1 MTSQAPAFDLSTY
14 LPYRMTVAAE
24 KLSTSLAKR
33 YRTQFGISIAEW
45 RVLVHL
51 LHSGEV
57 SVRDLEQR
65 VNLEKSKA
73 SRAATRLEA
82 EGYIT
87 KDRNAE
93 DRRLIKLALTEK
105 GRALMCELVPLAT
118 AFQDRLHEVIA
129 EHMAGLDAALDAII
143 DEDL

>member
-1 MTSQAPAFDLSTY
+1 MSPSDPTFDLSAY
-14 LPYRMTVAAE
+14 LPYRMTIAAE
-24 KLSTSLAKR
+24 KLSNSLAQR

-51 LHSGEV
+51 LDSGEV

-65 VNLEKSKA
+65 VSLEKSKA
-73 SRAATRLEA
+73 SRAASRLET

-87 KDRNAE
+87 KGRNTQ
-93 DRRLIKLALTEK
+93 DRRLIKLALTDK
-105 GRALMCELVPLAT
+105 GRALMADLVPIAL
-118 AFQDRLHEVIA
+118 AFQVRLDEVISQ
-129 EHMAGLDAALDAII
+129 HMGPLNAALDRIL